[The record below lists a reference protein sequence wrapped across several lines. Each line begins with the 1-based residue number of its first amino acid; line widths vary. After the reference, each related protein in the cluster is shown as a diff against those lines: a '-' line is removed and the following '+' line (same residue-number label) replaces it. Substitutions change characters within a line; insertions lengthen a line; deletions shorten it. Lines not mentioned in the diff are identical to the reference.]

1 MAVWSAL
8 LLAPFLTLSNLSL
21 TYALVPRS
29 CDAGTT
35 WMLHAVTLASAVLS
49 AAATV
54 GAWRHWM
61 GGLFPPHIFSRR
73 LRRWSVCCRRSCCSR
88 SICRN
93 GCFSHARND
102 DPAISVGTHWWM
114 RERARGA
121 ASHGR

>member
-61 GGLFPPHIFSRR
+61 GGLFPPDATAKST
-73 LRRWSVCCRRSCCSR
+73 
-88 SICRN
+88 
-93 GCFSHARND
+93 AR
-102 DPAISVGTHWWM
+102 AHFLAQVATLVGLLSTFVLFAQYLPQWVLQPC
-114 RERARGA
+114 AQ
-121 ASHGR
+121 